1 LREAQTP
8 KLKNIELLPRHLL
21 HNPRRRANF
30 GVKPL
35 KMWSGQADIDS
46 MILDAILK
54 DSPYK
59 LTQFSDEQI
68 QAIEKA
74 VITRADKKGNDVYYI
89 TCPVR
94 KKEVKLGPEEVIR
107 QLYLDT
113 LMTKYGY
120 DAANFEIQSEVTMGS
135 SGKRADIVVYEKE
148 RPAQSYI
155 IVELK
160 SPSNPTA
167 REGKKQLESYCK
179 FSGASIGVW
188 TDGNDIEYYY
198 KEEDKRSKTTFLNKL
213 SYLPCADQT
222 LAEILAGPYTIKQ
235 LYENDRLQ
243 KKSLSYVITE
253 FEDHVMANSGED
265 SFDEIFKVLFIKLYD
280 EYMSMDD
287 ADEMMILLRNGKTF
301 EDIDDSGYRRLEFR
315 DTGVD
320 KVTQTRIDTLFKAA
334 CNQWKGVFDD
344 NTKIKLKSSHLR
356 SCVSFLQDIKLFNS
370 NLDVVDDAFEY
381 LSIQAAKGA
390 KGQYFTPRYVIDM
403 CVKMLNPKEK
413 ESMIDTAA
421 GSCGFPMHTVLYVW
435 GAINPGKP
443 NLFTNSSRSKREI
456 NYVRDHIFA
465 IDFDPRSVR
474 VARMLNIIAGDGH
487 SNVLKLNTLDYMR
500 WNEDIEIPEWRKD
513 HNEGFQRF
521 INYRKKPNVN
531 REFKFDIL
539 MANPPFAGDIDDEVI
554 IANYEIAKNA
564 AGKKQSKIGRDILF
578 IERNL
583 DFLKPGGRMAIVLP
597 QGRFNNSS
605 DKYIRDFIAERCRI
619 LAVVGL
625 HGNTFKPHTGTKTS
639 VLFVQKWDETLC
651 PKVEDYPIFF
661 ATMQEPGK
669 DNSGD
674 KIYEPLQD
682 KHGHLIVKHDLFN
695 HNGETRDGIAEAFVE
710 FAKKEGLSF
719 F

>member
-1 LREAQTP
+1 M
-8 KLKNIELLPRHLL
+8 LLET
-21 HNPRRRANF
+21 
-30 GVKPL
+30 
-35 KMWSGQADIDS
+35 
-46 MILDAILK
+46 ILK

-59 LTQFSDEQI
+59 LTQFSPEQI
-68 QAIEKA
+68 RRIENA
-74 VITRADKKGNDVYYI
+74 AQTRAVNGKETFSI
-89 TCPVR
+89 LCPVR
-94 KKEVKLGPEEVIR
+94 KKTIKLTPEEVVR
-107 QLYLDT
+107 QLYLQT
-113 LMTKYGY
+113 LMTEYGY

-148 RPAQSYI
+148 RPDQPYI

-167 REGKKQLESYCK
+167 LEGKKQLESYCK

-198 KEEDKRSKTTFLNKL
+198 KEQDKQSKTTFLNKL
-213 SYLPCADQT
+213 SALPKADQT
-222 LAEILAGPYTIKQ
+222 LWEVLQGPYTIKQ
-235 LYENDRLQ
+235 LYQNDRLQ

-253 FEDHVMANSGED
+253 FEDRVMANSGED

-280 EYMSMDD
+280 EYMSMND
-287 ADEMMILLRNGKTF
+287 ADEMAALLRNNGKLD
-301 EDIDDSGYRRLEFR
+301 DINDSKFRRLEFR
-315 DTGVD
+315 DTGD
-320 KVTQTRIDTLFKAA
+320 DAVTKKRINTLFENANK
-334 CNQWKGVFDD
+334 QWKGVFDD
-344 NTKIKLKSSHLR
+344 NTKIKLKPSHLR
-356 SCVSFLQDIKLFNS
+356 SCVSYLQDIKLFNS
-370 NLDVVDDAFEY
+370 NLEVVDDAFEY

-421 GSCGFPMHTVLYVW
+421 GSCGFPMHTLLYVW
-435 GAINPGKP
+435 GQIKPNKP
-443 NLFTNSSRSKREI
+443 NLFTNASRSTREI

-487 SNVLKLNTLDYMR
+487 SNVLKLNTLDYKR
-500 WNEDIEIPEWRKD
+500 WKEDIETPEWQKNY
-513 HNEGFQRF
+513 NEGFQRF
-521 INYRKKPNVN
+521 IEYRRKPGENK
-531 REFKFDIL
+531 EFEFDL
-539 MANPPFAGDIDDEVI
+539 VMANPPFAGDIHDNEI

-564 AGKKQSKIGRDILF
+564 NGKKQSKIGRDILF

-583 DFLKPGGRMAIVLP
+583 DFLKAGGRMAIVLP

-605 DKYIRDFIAERCRI
+605 DKYIREFIADRCRL

-639 VLFVQKWDETLC
+639 VLFVQKWDEKLC
-651 PKVEDYPIFF
+651 PRREDYPVFF
-661 ATMQEPGK
+661 ATMREPGK

-674 KIYEPLQD
+674 KIYESFRD
-682 KHGHLIVKHDLFN
+682 THGHRIVKHDLFN
-695 HNGETRDGIAEAFVE
+695 HEGETQDGIAEAFIE
-710 FAKKEGLSF
+710 FARKEGLSF

>member
-1 LREAQTP
+1 MTLET
-8 KLKNIELLPRHLL
+8 
-21 HNPRRRANF
+21 
-30 GVKPL
+30 
-35 KMWSGQADIDS
+35 
-46 MILDAILK
+46 ILK
-54 DSPYK
+54 DSPYR
-59 LTQFSDEQI
+59 LTQFSREQI

-74 VITRADKKGNDVYYI
+74 LVIRTDKKGKELYCI

-94 KKEVKLGPEEVIR
+94 KKEIKLTPEEVIR

-113 LMTKYGY
+113 LIRQYGY
-120 DAANFEIQSEVTMGS
+120 AAANFEIQSEVTMGS
-135 SGKRADIVVYEKE
+135 SGKRADIAVYEKE
-148 RPAQSYI
+148 RPGQPYI

-188 TDGNDIEYYY
+188 TDGNDIEYFY
-198 KEEDKRSKTTFLNKL
+198 KEQDKRSKTTFLNKL
-213 SYLPCADQT
+213 SRLPNAEET
-222 LAEILAGPYTIKQ
+222 LLEVLTGPYTIKQ
-235 LYENDRLQ
+235 LHQNDSL
-243 KKSLSYVITE
+243 KSKSLSGVILQ
-253 FEDHVMANSGED
+253 FEDRVMANSGED

-301 EDIDDSGYRRLEFR
+301 EDIDDSGYRRLAFR
-315 DTGVD
+315 DTGDD
-320 KVTQTRIDTLFKAA
+320 KVTQKRIDALFQEA
-334 CNQWKGVFDD
+334 CAQWKGVFDD
-344 NTKIKLKSSHLR
+344 TTKIKLKPSHLR

-370 NLDVVDDAFEY
+370 NLEVVDDAFEY

-403 CVKMLNPKEK
+403 CVKMLNPQEN

-421 GSCGFPMHTVLYVW
+421 GSCGFPMHAVLHVW
-435 GAINPGKP
+435 GKINSGKP
-443 NLFTNSSRSKREI
+443 NLFTNSSRSKREV
-456 NYVRDHIFA
+456 NYVRNRIFA

-487 SNVLKLNTLDYMR
+487 SNVLKLNTLDYTR
-500 WNEDIEIPEWRKD
+500 WNEDIETSEWQK
-513 HNEGFQRF
+513 NYSEGFQRF
-521 INYRKKPNVN
+521 IEYRKMPNDN
-531 REFKFDIL
+531 KEFTFDIV

-554 IANYEIAKNA
+554 IANYKIAKNA
-564 AGKKQSKIGRDILF
+564 AGKRQSKIGRDILF

-583 DFLKPGGRMAIVLP
+583 DFLKAGGRMAIVLP

-605 DKYIRDFIAERCRI
+605 DKYIREFIAERCRI

-639 VLFVQKWDETLC
+639 VLFVQKWDGKLC
-651 PKVEDYPIFF
+651 PRVDDYPIFF
-661 ATMQEPGK
+661 ATMREPGK

-674 KIYEPLQD
+674 KIYESFMD
-682 KHGHLIVKHDLFN
+682 THGHLIVKHDLFN
-695 HNGETRDGIAEAFVE
+695 HEGLTRDGIAEAFIE
-710 FAKKEGLSF
+710 FAKKERLRF

>member
-1 LREAQTP
+1 MTLET
-8 KLKNIELLPRHLL
+8 
-21 HNPRRRANF
+21 
-30 GVKPL
+30 
-35 KMWSGQADIDS
+35 
-46 MILDAILK
+46 ILK

-59 LTQFSDEQI
+59 LTQFKPEQI
-68 QAIEKA
+68 RAVEKA
-74 VITRADKKGNDVYYI
+74 LVTRTDKKGKEVCYI

-94 KKEVKLGPEEVIR
+94 KKEVKLGPEEIIR

-113 LMTKYGY
+113 LMTQYGY

-148 RPAQSYI
+148 RPGQPYI

-188 TDGNDIEYYY
+188 TDGNDSEYFY

-213 SYLPCADQT
+213 SRLPDAQET
-222 LAEILAGPYTIKQ
+222 LLEVLTGPYTIKQ
-235 LYENDRLQ
+235 LYQNDSL
-243 KKSLSYVITE
+243 KSKSLNSVILQ
-253 FEDHVMANSGED
+253 FEDRVMANSGED

-280 EYMSMDD
+280 EYMSVDD
-287 ADEMMILLRNGKTF
+287 ADEMMTLLRNGKPF
-301 EDIDDSGYRRLEFR
+301 EEIDDSKYRKLVFR
-315 DTGVD
+315 DTGDD
-320 KVTQTRIDTLFKAA
+320 KVTQKRIDDLFKEA
-334 CNQWKGVFDD
+334 CNQWEGVFDD
-344 NTKIKLKSSHLR
+344 NTKIKLKPAHLR

-370 NLDVVDDAFEY
+370 NLEVVDDAFEY
-381 LSIQAAKGA
+381 LSIKASKGE

-403 CVKMLNPKEK
+403 CVKMLNPTEK
-413 ESMIDTAA
+413 EAMIDTAA

-435 GAINPGKP
+435 GKINPGRP
-443 NLFTNSSRSKREI
+443 NLFTNASRSKREI

-487 SNVLKLNTLDYMR
+487 SNVLKLNTLDYAR
-500 WNEDIEIPEWRKD
+500 WNEDIETPEWQKD
-513 HNEGFQRF
+513 YNEGFQRF
-521 INYRKKPNVN
+521 IKYRKKANDN
-531 REFKFDIL
+531 KEFKFDIL
-539 MANPPFAGDIDDEVI
+539 MANPPFAGDIDDSEI
-554 IANYEIAKNA
+554 ITNYEIAKNA
-564 AGKKQSKIGRDILF
+564 AGKKVSRIGRDILF

-583 DFLKPGGRMAIVLP
+583 DFLKAGGRMAIVLP

-605 DKYIRDFIAERCRI
+605 DKYIREFIAERCRI

-639 VLFVQKWDETLC
+639 VLFVQKWDEKLC
-651 PKVEDYPIFF
+651 PKVDDYPIFF

-674 KIYEPLQD
+674 KIYEPQPD
-682 KHGHLIVKHDLFN
+682 THGHQLVKHDLFN
-695 HNGETRDGIAEAFVE
+695 YGGETRDGIAEAFIE
-710 FAKKEGLSF
+710 FARKEGLSF